1 MSKNPFG
8 DDDFT
13 APGRSSPFDDDGG
26 DLDPLGRIEHAARK
40 IRRLRTQLGAEG
52 LTLSATRQMIDEI
65 TAAFDATARA
75 LRELR
80 DS

>member
-1 MSKNPFG
+1 MVRNPFG
-8 DDDFT
+8 DDDTFE
-13 APGRSSPFDDDGG
+13 PRRSNPFGDEDG
-26 DLDPLGRIEHAARK
+26 DLDPLARIEHAARK

-52 LTLSATRQMIDEI
+52 LTLSATRELIDEV
-65 TAAFDATARA
+65 TGALDATARA